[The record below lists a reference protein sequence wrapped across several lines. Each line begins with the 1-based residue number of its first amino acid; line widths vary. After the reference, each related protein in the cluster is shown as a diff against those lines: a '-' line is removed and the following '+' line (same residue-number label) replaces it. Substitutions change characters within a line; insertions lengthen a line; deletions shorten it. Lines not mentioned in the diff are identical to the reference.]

1 MSDEGVPGR
10 LRDELDT
17 FERELLLSAVD
28 DRPTEGTQAAALG
41 AVLEKREQERVQ
53 QGRRTYALMAGAVAL
68 AAVTM
73 LVVRANNRPPAHVKP
88 EPATSPRLAPA
99 PTPSDSSPHVSPLAP
114 CSPAVVGSGHDPL
127 IDDFE
132 DGDTRTSV
140 LDKRSGFW
148 SVFNDETAVQHPAVG
163 EIFKPERIPGGRGES
178 KFALHTRGGRFTKWG
193 ASLAAELSPRRCYD
207 ASNYAG
213 IAFWA
218 RGKARVRVGTKM
230 TQTVG
235 EEFGGSCQ
243 HDCFDGHGA
252 IRDLT
257 REWQHYEVRWEEMA
271 QTGFGQVV
279 EFDPHSLFM
288 IEISTPAGQA
298 PYDFWLDDV
307 TWILK

>member
-1 MSDEGVPGR
+1 MSDEAVPGR

-17 FERELLLSAVD
+17 FERELLLSAGD
-28 DRPTEGTQAAALG
+28 DRPGEGTQAMALR
-41 AVLEKREQERVQ
+41 AVLAKREQERVQ
-53 QGRRTYALMAGAVAL
+53 QGKRSYALMAAAVAL
-68 AAVTM
+68 AAIAM
-73 LVVRANNRPPAHVKP
+73 LIVRSKSHAPAHVKP
-88 EPATSPRLAPA
+88 EPATSLRLAP
-99 PTPSDSSPHVSPLAP
+99 PTPSNSAPRVSPLAP
-114 CSPAVVGSGHDPL
+114 CAPAVVGSGHDPL

-193 ASLAAELSPRRCYD
+193 ASMAAELSPRRCYD

-213 IAFWA
+213 IAFWG

-230 TQTVG
+230 TQVVG
-235 EEFGGSCQ
+235 EDFGGSCQ

-252 IRDLT
+252 IRDMT

-271 QTGFGQVV
+271 QSGFGQVV
-279 EFDPHSLFM
+279 TFDPHSLFM
-288 IEISTPAGQA
+288 IEFSNPGGQD
-298 PYDFWLDDV
+298 PYDYWIDDV
-307 TWILK
+307 SWIVK